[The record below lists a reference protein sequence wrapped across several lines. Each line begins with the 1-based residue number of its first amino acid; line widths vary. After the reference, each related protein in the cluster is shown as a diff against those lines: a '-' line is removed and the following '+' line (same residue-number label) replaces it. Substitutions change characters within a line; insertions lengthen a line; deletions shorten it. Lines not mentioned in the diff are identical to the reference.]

1 MQNGEI
7 FKSREKEGELYVN
20 SRALADYSLKFL
32 HPS

>member
-7 FKSREKEGELYVN
+7 FKSREKEGERYVN
-20 SRALADYSLKFL
+20 SRALADCPLKFA